1 MINKDYILRI
11 AERFGRELAIIL
23 GLRELD
29 KAEEALIYIDDLF
42 LKTVGL
48 TSRFINSLSEET
60 LLKTF
65 SPMGVI
71 NVESCLWA
79 ALFLKVEGEIYESQ
93 GNTTESY
100 YRYLKSLY
108 LFLTVLLQEQIP
120 DDTNIYGDT
129 EELIKKLDDY
139 ELPALTKQKLFAYY
153 EHLGMYAKAEDIL
166 FELLEATTNQSEL
179 LASGHA
185 FYTRLLA
192 RSNTDLIAGN
202 FSRDEAEEGLRQL
215 KQME

>member
-11 AERFGRELAIIL
+11 AERFGRALAIIL
-23 GLRELD
+23 HLREID
-29 KAEEALIYIDDLF
+29 KTEEALIYIDDLF

-65 SPMGVI
+65 SPMGI
-71 NVESCLWA
+71 LNVEACFWTAGL
-79 ALFLKVEGEIYESQ
+79 LKTEGEIYEDQ

-108 LFLTVLLQEQIP
+108 LFLTVLLQEQL
-120 DDTNIYGDT
+120 DHDTNIYKDT
-129 EELIKKLDDY
+129 EELIKKLNDY
-139 ELPALTKQKLFAYY
+139 ELPVLTKRKLFAYY

-166 FELLEATTNQSEL
+166 FELLENTKNNSEL

-192 RSNTDLIAGN
+192 RSNTDLTAGN
-202 FSRDEAEEGLRQL
+202 SLTRRG
-215 KQME
+215 